1 MFVCLWPVDCEQS
14 TSTPSQLT
22 VKHVTMHAQAMR
34 LASTEGLDVFVAVVA
49 PVYAPPSADMKC
61 SENRNVQ
68 HVQNSYDDDRVAS
81 MVLRHATGPL
91 THKVFFHPTLSK
103 AMFASSG
110 SAINDVVKAAEK
122 ERRDKVWAFAATEIC
137 K

>member
-1 MFVCLWPVDCEQS
+1 MNSLPDLINQVVEYGSID
-14 TSTPSQLT
+14 
-22 VKHVTMHAQAMR
+22 AQAMR

-68 HVQNSYDDDRVAS
+68 HVQNCYDGDRVAS

-91 THKVFFHPTLSK
+91 SHKVFFQQNISR

-110 SAINDVVKAAEK
+110 GAINDVVKAKEK
-122 ERRDKVWAFAATEIC
+122 ERREKVWAFAASETLC
-137 K
+137 SLVQANC